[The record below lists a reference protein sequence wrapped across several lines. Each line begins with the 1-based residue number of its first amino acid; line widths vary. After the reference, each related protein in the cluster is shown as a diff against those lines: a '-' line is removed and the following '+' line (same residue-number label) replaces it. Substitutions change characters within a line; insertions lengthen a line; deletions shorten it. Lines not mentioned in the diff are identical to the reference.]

1 MKTQHMEAAVA
12 TLDTL
17 DRPAHSKGPE
27 SSNGV
32 HTRNDLTHAERTC
45 TPFVAYFCKIGLYG
59 RILCLRPINFIH
71 NYRLVLLS
79 GDTHIQFHTFFKLLK
94 LEW

>member
-17 DRPAHSKGPE
+17 ERPAHSKGPE

-32 HTRNDLTHAERTC
+32 HTRNDLSSSPARRLCAGSLPARCCGGLRRLAALPALGCAPDVSVWER
-45 TPFVAYFCKIGLYG
+45 I
-59 RILCLRPINFIH
+59 
-71 NYRLVLLS
+71 
-79 GDTHIQFHTFFKLLK
+79 
-94 LEW
+94 